1 MVKENARTSHHTPV
15 IVSWEG
21 TEGGGTWKGDIFFT
35 TLFFSFI
42 SVEDKNPGVI
52 YRFLYSFC

>member
-21 TEGGGTWKGDIFFT
+21 TEGGGTWKGDIFNF
-35 TLFFSFI
+35 
-42 SVEDKNPGVI
+42 V
-52 YRFLYSFC
+52 FLVYFRGG